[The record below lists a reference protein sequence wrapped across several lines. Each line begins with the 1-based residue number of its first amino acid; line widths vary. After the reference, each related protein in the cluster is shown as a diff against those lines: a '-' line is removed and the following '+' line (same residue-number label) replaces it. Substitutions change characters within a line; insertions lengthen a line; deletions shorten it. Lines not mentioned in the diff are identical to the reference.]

1 MRVPVF
7 VMAGG
12 RGSRMRPSP
21 AEKPLLKV
29 HGIPLVE
36 RVRNALLRAGIR
48 HPVIVTSPWTP
59 RTEAWVRERGWSFVR
74 SPGKG
79 YVPDVQWLLEGCER
93 FVTVAADLPFL
104 RSEPLRAL
112 HGQAARTSGPLA
124 GVLPEA
130 EAFPWS
136 RPSRDGRVRVPG
148 LGPCRYV
155 GINAVLASPPG
166 EPARGFHVLHDPWL
180 GVNVNTP
187 SDWRRARA
195 VARTFPEEGAFR
207 RWD

>member
-1 MRVPVF
+1 MTAPVF

-21 AEKPLLKV
+21 TEKPLLEV

-36 RVRNALLRAGIR
+36 RVRIALLRAR
-48 HPVIVTSPWTP
+48 VRDPVIVTSPWTP
-59 RTEAWVRERGWSFVR
+59 RTEAWVKEKGWSFVR

-79 YVPDVQWLLEGCER
+79 YVPDVQWLLEGCDR
-93 FVTVAADLPFL
+93 LLTVAADLPFL
-104 RSEPLRAL
+104 RTGPLRAL
-112 HGQAARTSGPLA
+112 HGLAARAPGPLA

-130 EAFPWS
+130 EAFPGS

-155 GINAVLASPPG
+155 GINVVLASSPG
-166 EPARGFHVLHDPWL
+166 EPSRGFHVLHDPWM
-180 GVNVNTP
+180 GVNVNTLT
-187 SDWRRARA
+187 DWRRARA
-195 VARTFPEEGAFR
+195 MASTFPEEGAFR
-207 RWD
+207 RRD